1 MLINFITRHF
11 PGLRKSEGILRSGTD
26 YTLFFISFFAF
37 GIAVWD
43 TGFPQ
48 SERTQLIL
56 DFFYKVY
63 FAGNGLF
70 YVSRYLLLF
79 RHHKLSLVAITNL
92 LLGAVL
98 LFEYS
103 LSLILGR
110 PYILGS
116 FFHLSSVYKT
126 ITALLF
132 IFELSRLDFFRFFA
146 KLNPPQ
152 IFIIS
157 FGSIILTG
165 ALFLMMPQATT
176 QHIYFVDAFFT
187 ATSAVC
193 VTGLTVVDTATGFT
207 MLGKAII
214 LALIQIGGL
223 GIMTFTSFFA
233 VFFKGTQT
241 FREKQVLQEW
251 LNDPSLA
258 SIRHTLSKVVLFMLL
273 VECTGIILIYLS
285 LDPQHFEKAQGF
297 RFAVFHAIS
306 AFCNAGFSTYSDN
319 LFNYRVRDNTAVL
332 YIISSLIVI
341 GGIGFPVVLNLYDLV
356 KAKLRNYY
364 EKRIKRFRYVP
375 AFGLLNINTRLVLI
389 TTFILIIGAAFFFYV
404 FENNHSLREMPL
416 SQKIAHSFLGAI
428 TPRTAGFN
436 AVNMSLLSSPAIL
449 MTMALMWIG
458 ASPVSTGGG
467 IKTTTFAVAL
477 LNLSKIIKGK
487 ERIEIFKRAIDPNA
501 VGRAFAI
508 MFFSFIILGVGAF
521 TIYLI
526 EPHISMLKIAFE
538 CFSAYGTVGL
548 SLGITPLLT
557 TTSKMIL
564 VLLMFF
570 GRMGTITL
578 LMVFVSHP
586 KSRPYRY
593 PSDTIVI
600 T

>member
-1 MLINFITRHF
+1 MLANLITRF
-11 PGLRKSEGILRSGTD
+11 LPRLKKSEGTLRSGTD
-26 YTLFFISFFAF
+26 YFLFFISLFAF

-48 SERTQLIL
+48 SEKTQQIL

-63 FAGNGLF
+63 FAGNGLL
-70 YVSRYLLLF
+70 YVGRYLLLL
-79 RHHKLSLVAITNL
+79 RHRQFSVVAITNL
-92 LLGAVL
+92 VLGAVL

-116 FFHLSSVYKT
+116 FFHLSSIYKT
-126 ITALLF
+126 LTALLF
-132 IFELSRLDFFRFFA
+132 IFELSRLDFFRYFA
-146 KLNPPQ
+146 RLNPPQ
-152 IFIIS
+152 IFIFS

-176 QHIYFVDAFFT
+176 HRIYFIDAVFT

-193 VTGLTVVDTATGFT
+193 VTGLTVVDTATRFT
-207 MLGKAII
+207 MMGKAII

-241 FREKQVLQEW
+241 FREKQILQEW

-273 VECTGIILIYLS
+273 AEFTGIILIYLS

-319 LFNYRVRDNTAVL
+319 LFDYRVRDNIAVL
-332 YIISSLIVI
+332 YIISSLIVL
-341 GGIGFPVVLNLYDLV
+341 GGIGFPVVLNLYVLV
-356 KAKLRNYY
+356 KAKLRNFY

-389 TTFILIIGAAFFFYV
+389 TTFILIAGGAACFFI
-404 FENNHSLREMPL
+404 FEDKHTLKEMPL
-416 SQKIAHSFLGAI
+416 SLKIAHSFLGAI

-449 MTMALMWIG
+449 LTMALMWIG

-508 MFFSFIILGVGAF
+508 MFFSFIILAVGAF
-521 TIYLI
+521 TIYMI

-557 TTSKMIL
+557 PASKMIL